1 MLFVDSGDEKTN
13 SGLDSAIGVDAKLTI
28 DVGLG
33 AWTWSMVFF
42 FRPFRGGFANV
53 LTPSSCHFSLIP

>member
-1 MLFVDSGDEKTN
+1 MLFVDSGDEKAN

-33 AWTWSMVFF
+33 AWT
-42 FRPFRGGFANV
+42 
-53 LTPSSCHFSLIP
+53 